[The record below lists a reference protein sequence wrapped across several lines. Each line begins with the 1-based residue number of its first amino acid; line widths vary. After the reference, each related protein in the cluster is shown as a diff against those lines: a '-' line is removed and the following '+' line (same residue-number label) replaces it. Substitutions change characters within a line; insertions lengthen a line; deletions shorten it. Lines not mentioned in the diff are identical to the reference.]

1 MFLCRAERRCCC
13 KGDLDEVAD
22 GNEPASLMQ
31 DERFQPVL
39 GSAGYPIKVVH
50 PQSDSADLEERP
62 ETIVEGGA
70 KYVGQWKGSVRHGYG
85 VITQPDG
92 SRYEGVFH
100 EGQAHGEGKFVASN
114 GNRYEGQWVG
124 NRAHGEGT
132 YNHNDGSTYKGQFA
146 EDEKSG
152 KGVERWA
159 DGCTYEGEF
168 HFGCKH
174 GHGIYKSNSQT
185 IVYDGQ
191 FHNDKMEGLGTYK
204 LQMVE
209 STPGSGWEARC
220 TERAAW
226 IGPMVQ
232 DTLATSRRIFVMVQ
246 AISHGLTAEC
256 FRADGSMESKSLSH
270 RMARIMRQM
279 KATGPRTDA
288 CLRAEVAIYFSTK
301 TIHRSCLVVTFVL
314 PAECTDVVPRKS
326 KPQIQIVLPA
336 DTAFHQACTK
346 AIFSSRWSDVVMDRL
361 PSSAAAIVDSGG
373 SECTLKRA

>member
-1 MFLCRAERRCCC
+1 MRVSSISA
-13 KGDLDEVAD
+13 
-22 GNEPASLMQ
+22 ASMATASTSPTPRPLSMM
-31 DERFQPVL
+31 VSSTTTKWKV
-39 GSAGYPIKVVH
+39 SA
-50 PQSDSADLEERP
+50 R
-62 ETIVEGGA
+62 T
-70 KYVGQWKGSVRHGYG
+70 
-85 VITQPDG
+85 
-92 SRYEGVFH
+92 
-100 EGQAHGEGKFVASN
+100 
-114 GNRYEGQWVG
+114 
-124 NRAHGEGT
+124 
-132 YNHNDGSTYKGQFA
+132 
-146 EDEKSG
+146 
-152 KGVERWA
+152 
-159 DGCTYEGEF
+159 
-168 HFGCKH
+168 
-174 GHGIYKSNSQT
+174 NS
-185 IVYDGQ
+185 
-191 FHNDKMEGLGTYK
+191 
-204 LQMVE
+204 QMVE

-361 PSSAAAIVDSGG
+361 PSSAASH
-373 SECTLKRA
+373 R